1 MYKALIVDDHPFIRA
16 TVKML
21 LGQAK
26 VEVVGEADNG
36 PQAVA
41 LAREHLPDLVVLDI
55 ALPRLDGMEVIQRL
69 NALGLRSR
77 ILVLTSQP
85 ADVYAERCRR
95 AGVDGYF
102 SKTGELSDLTKAFK
116 AVLAGKEYYPR
127 LATSSV
133 QRDEPQA
140 GDLVL
145 IRQLSNRE
153 LVILQQLALGKSNK
167 IIGDEMMLSSKTVS
181 TYKTRLLEKLKL
193 SSVVYLADFAK
204 RNKLV

>member
-1 MYKALIVDDHPFIRA
+1 MHKALIVDDHPFIRA

-21 LGQAK
+21 LAQAK

-41 LAREHLPDLVVLDI
+41 LARQHQPDLIVLDI
-55 ALPRLDGMEVIQRL
+55 AMPRLDGMEVIQRL
-69 NALGLRSR
+69 NALEVRSR

-85 ADVYAERCRR
+85 AEVYAERCRR
-95 AGVDGYF
+95 AGVEGYF
-102 SKTGELSDLTKAFK
+102 LKTGELSDLTKAFK

-127 LATSSV
+127 LATTSV
-133 QRDEPQA
+133 VRGDAQE
-140 GDLVL
+140 GDLAL
-145 IRQLSNRE
+145 IKQLSNRE
-153 LVILQQLALGKSNK
+153 LGILQQLALGKSNK
-167 IIGDEMMLSSKTVS
+167 LISEEMLLSSKTIS

-193 SSVVYLADFAK
+193 TSVVYLADFAK